1 MDRIPLQ
8 VQELLENIRRVYKVT
23 ADQTKALKVTLGET
37 GTLLQ
42 AIQDLKGGLFRNK
55 KAKLGLL
62 AHQNAIKLLMV
73 KAQTQMQRLRVLADA
88 NYWTQQE
95 ERLRTL
101 LEGDLGEEDVKTIIQ
116 ILSKQKMLISM
127 SDEQRTLLA
136 RRIKKCAHSIRAI
149 LGGYPPDLD
158 EMWAHTSSRLAVLTE
173 ADFKQAQKLALDCVV
188 DLESVATSVRRFTRF
203 LEVSINKV
211 DSEQAASRKL
221 VDEFESEMASMR
233 DIEVNENDLKEF
245 QELALRDK
253 TVYESKKQAVLRMLP
268 QVRGMNGTISEDQLI
283 LCRSMDFLPK
293 NGVAQTSFAKTTS
306 EYGVMWCGTLHFCL
320 NGPVTSHGFR
330 DMPDQKYALLIPLPP
345 IMHLVV
351 NITPYDTYTV
361 GHVPL
366 PTGSELL
373 IPYEDYND
381 PEKRSVAERSA
392 GNAEVLSKHQ
402 GETNEQAMRRRVVAR
417 GYTPL
422 RHSSKYSNLEEDS
435 ALHKEQI
442 SPFVDI
448 GKKSKSWGK
457 DFGRHFDTI
466 WTGVELGLE
475 SAFDTLQKK
484 PSPEWASEAGQR
496 YEQMDACI
504 TSMIEYHEQFGGDWE
519 SYERMIK
526 TAIRFKAALKKRIQK
541 FDPSFET
548 AVA

>member
-203 LEVSINKV
+203 LE
-211 DSEQAASRKL
+211 
-221 VDEFESEMASMR
+221 
-233 DIEVNENDLKEF
+233 
-245 QELALRDK
+245 
-253 TVYESKKQAVLRMLP
+253 
-268 QVRGMNGTISEDQLI
+268 
-283 LCRSMDFLPK
+283 
-293 NGVAQTSFAKTTS
+293 
-306 EYGVMWCGTLHFCL
+306 
-320 NGPVTSHGFR
+320 
-330 DMPDQKYALLIPLPP
+330 
-345 IMHLVV
+345 
-351 NITPYDTYTV
+351 
-361 GHVPL
+361 
-366 PTGSELL
+366 
-373 IPYEDYND
+373 
-381 PEKRSVAERSA
+381 
-392 GNAEVLSKHQ
+392 
-402 GETNEQAMRRRVVAR
+402 
-417 GYTPL
+417 
-422 RHSSKYSNLEEDS
+422 
-435 ALHKEQI
+435 
-442 SPFVDI
+442 
-448 GKKSKSWGK
+448 
-457 DFGRHFDTI
+457 
-466 WTGVELGLE
+466 
-475 SAFDTLQKK
+475 
-484 PSPEWASEAGQR
+484 
-496 YEQMDACI
+496 
-504 TSMIEYHEQFGGDWE
+504 
-519 SYERMIK
+519 
-526 TAIRFKAALKKRIQK
+526 
-541 FDPSFET
+541 
-548 AVA
+548 